1 MMRNAKPV
9 KYGGVWYP
17 SFSALAKAI
26 GTCTSNITQIVQR
39 NGNDLDAC
47 GYFGERL
54 IREEG
59 VWYCGE
65 HFKSQRALAR
75 HLGVSRNVMQKAVAR
90 HGVYLDETKLLP
102 SHSRKCKAVSY
113 CGERFESQKVLARSL
128 GVSEKGVWK
137 AVQEHGNDLD
147 ASMIKKASPKKS
159 AGHIPTS
166 SKAVWYCGE
175 RFESQ
180 AALAR
185 HLCVGENV
193 VRYAIKKHGERLD
206 ASMIKKASPK
216 KSAGHIPTSS
226 KAVSYCGERFESQ
239 KVLAR
244 SLGVSE
250 KGVWKAV
257 QEHGNDLDASMF
269 RREKPW
275 FIYRGNR
282 YVGGEI
288 LDKFGMTPGEARR
301 LIEAHGHDFD
311 GAGVE
316 LRELAPRLSVE
327 DIRMT
332 KIEEEMF
339 YGSKKCKGF
348 S

>member
-17 SFSALAKAI
+17 SYSALAKAI
-26 GTCTSNITQIVQR
+26 GTCTHNITQIVQR

-47 GYFGERL
+47 GYFDERL

-75 HLGVSRNVMQKAVAR
+75 HLGVSKNVINKAVAR

-102 SHSRKCKAVSY
+102 SHSRKGKTVSY
-113 CGERFESQKVLARSL
+113 CGERFDSQKALARSL
-128 GVSEKGVWK
+128 GVSEKSVWTS
-137 AVQEHGNDLD
+137 VQEHGKDID
-147 ASMIKKASPKKS
+147 ASMIKKARPKKS
-159 AGHIPTS
+159 AGHNPTS

-175 RFESQ
+175 RFYSQ
-180 AALAR
+180 AALAQ
-185 HLCVGENV
+185 HICVGENV
-193 VRYAIKKHGERLD
+193 VRDAIKKHGD
-206 ASMIKKASPK
+206 
-216 KSAGHIPTSS
+216 H
-226 KAVSYCGERFESQ
+226 
-239 KVLAR
+239 
-244 SLGVSE
+244 
-250 KGVWKAV
+250 
-257 QEHGNDLDASMF
+257 LDASMF

-282 YVGGEI
+282 YVGDEI

-301 LIEAHGHDFD
+301 LIEAHGHDLD
-311 GAGVE
+311 EACVV
-316 LRELAPRLSVE
+316 LRELAPRLSVA
-327 DIRMT
+327 DIQMT
-332 KIEEEMF
+332 KTEEEMF
-339 YGSKKCKGF
+339 YGSKKCKGV

>member
-17 SFSALAKAI
+17 SCSALAKAI

-47 GYFGERL
+47 GYFDERL
-54 IREEG
+54 IREGG

-75 HLGVSRNVMQKAVAR
+75 HLGVSKNVIQKAVAR

-102 SHSRKCKAVSY
+102 SHSCKGKTVSY
-113 CGERFESQKVLARSL
+113 CGEQFESQKALARSL
-128 GVSEKGVWK
+128 GVSEKSVWK
-137 AVQEHGNDLD
+137 AVQEHGNDLE

-159 AGHIPTS
+159 AGHNPTS

-175 RFESQ
+175 RFEGQ

-185 HLCVGENV
+185 HLCVGEGV
-193 VRYAIKKHGERLD
+193 VRDAIKKPGGHLD
-206 ASMIKKASPK
+206 ASM
-216 KSAGHIPTSS
+216 
-226 KAVSYCGERFESQ
+226 
-239 KVLAR
+239 L
-244 SLGVSE
+244 
-250 KGVWKAV
+250 
-257 QEHGNDLDASMF
+257 

-275 FIYRGNR
+275 FIHRGNR
-282 YVGGEI
+282 YVGDEI

-301 LIEAHGHDFD
+301 LIEAHGHDLD
-311 GAGVE
+311 EAGVV
-316 LRELAPRLSVE
+316 LRELAPRLSVA
-327 DIRMT
+327 DIQMT
-332 KIEEEMF
+332 KLEEEMWR
-339 YGSKKCKGF
+339 
-348 S
+348 